1 MSRMHPL
8 LSTLAVASL
17 ASAPGANA
25 QTADLGVSD
34 RNGVCGVELPTPEGP
49 KLEISVRA
57 NNGNVNVALHDI
69 AGEVVNAGLEAGTEP
84 RVTLAF
90 DDGQSF
96 TGDLGAW
103 RAGFTYRVLGAWSD
117 PAAGRPV
124 LAALR
129 TARSVTVS
137 FEGHSY
143 GPIPTQQPGLA
154 WNLLKGCVERN
165 GGTMQG

>member
-1 MSRMHPL
+1 MSRTLIL
-8 LSTLAVASL
+8 LATLAAAG
-17 ASAPGANA
+17 ASAPAEARTMNVELA
-25 QTADLGVSD
+25 VSD
-34 RNGVCGVELPTPEGP
+34 RNGVCGVEMPTPEGP

-57 NNGNVNVALHDI
+57 NNGNVNVAVHDI
-69 AGEVVNAGLEAGTEP
+69 AGAVVDAGLAAGTEP

-103 RAGFTYRVLGAWSD
+103 RAGFTYRVMGAWSD

-129 TARSVTVS
+129 TAQTVTVS

-143 GPIPTQQPGLA
+143 GPIPTQAPGLA
-154 WNLLKGCVERN
+154 WNLLKTCVERN
-165 GGTMQG
+165 GGTMPV

>member
-1 MSRMHPL
+1 MSRTHIL
-8 LSTLAVASL
+8 LAALAATGL
-17 ASAPGANA
+17 AGAAQA

-34 RNGVCGVELPTPEGP
+34 RNGICGVELPTAEGP

-57 NNGNVNVALHDI
+57 NNGNVNVAVHDI
-69 AGEVVNAGLEAGTEP
+69 AGAVVDAGLAAGTEP

-165 GGTMQG
+165 GGTMPG

>member
-1 MSRMHPL
+1 MSR
-8 LSTLAVASL
+8 TLILFVAL
-17 ASAPGANA
+17 ASAGAAAPVSA

-34 RNGVCGVELPTPEGP
+34 RNGVCGVELPTTEGP

-57 NNGNVNVALHDI
+57 DNGNVNVAVHDI
-69 AGEVVNAGLEAGTEP
+69 EGAVVNAGLDAGTEP
-84 RVTLAF
+84 RVTLTF

-103 RAGFTYRVLGAWSD
+103 RAGFTYRVMGAWSD
-117 PAAGRPV
+117 PAAGQPV

-165 GGTMQG
+165 GGTMPG